1 MTFNWTYRRALAAAV
16 FIMLVMLT
24 KNVIDQYD
32 DLLNANLPNP
42 DSYYK
47 LVLIKDYDPAH
58 GFQYIARD
66 NAPEGSWIH
75 WSIPH
80 TWTVMQLHKGFMLLG
95 VESEKALLLAG
106 GGLTLL
112 AMLLLAVFVAIT
124 VLNIGSN
131 LAAVLSVLALAT
143 SFPLFGY
150 GQLVQITHHIFMLV
164 PIAAA
169 CMLFFRKDMQTRQI
183 FDWLGGL
190 LLGLAI
196 WISPETMPLVLAVA
210 AARAAIQLQQSS
222 PTYLWPAA
230 LGLMLMLFCGWL
242 IDPPPPT
249 FKPWALD
256 HISLAWLL
264 FGVLISALMLMTDFC
279 VYRQFGF
286 LRSVFALTASLLLCF
301 GLWLLVVPGALSGP
315 AGLIPLEL
323 KELWWSQINELQS
336 ISKPSQYMAYL
347 TIPLLAGFWLFYIAW
362 REQKLWLA
370 VIALAVITYGV
381 LGAVYIRM
389 GAASGLISA
398 IAFGVCISRL
408 KVFSADKGSQ
418 ELPMRDQLSGAFI
431 VLLLPLHVFVVTA
444 MASSEV
450 IKQSKNSCSLSDVV
464 DTLVA
469 LPQAVV
475 LLPVNYGPELLYKTH
490 HHVIAGNYHHNAAGI
505 LDVIESFRTSDVD
518 AVFDTIQS
526 RGVSYIAYCHGE
538 QAKQDSFLL
547 NIGEESR
554 PAWLV
559 RVEQGG
565 GKKWSLYS
573 VISGS
578 QGLR

>member
-1 MTFNWTYRRALAAAV
+1 MTFNWTYKRALAAAV

-32 DLLNANLPNP
+32 DLLSANLPNP

-80 TWTVMQLHKGFMLLG
+80 TWTVMQLHKGVMLFG
-95 VESEKALLLAG
+95 VESEKALLMAG
-106 GGLTLL
+106 GGLTIFC
-112 AMLLLAVFVAIT
+112 MLLLAIFVAVT

-150 GQLVQITHHIFMLV
+150 GQLLQITHHIYTLV

-169 CMLFFRKDMQTRQI
+169 CMFFFLKDMQTRKS
-183 FDWLGGL
+183 FDFLGGL

-196 WISPETMPLVLAVA
+196 WISPETMPLVLAIA
-210 AARAAIQLQQSS
+210 AARAALQLQQSS
-222 PTYLWPAA
+222 PTFLWPAA
-230 LGLMLMLFCGWL
+230 VGLMLMLTVGWL

-249 FKPWALD
+249 FQSWALD

-264 FGVLISALMLMTDFC
+264 FGALVSALMLIADIC
-279 VYRQFGF
+279 VYRGVSF
-286 LRSVFALTASLLLCF
+286 LRSLLVLSGSLIVCF
-301 GLWLLVVPGALSGP
+301 GVWLLTVPGALSGP
-315 AGLIPLEL
+315 SGLVPLEL

-336 ISKPSQYMAYL
+336 ISKPSQYVAYL
-347 TIPLLAGFWLFYIAW
+347 TLPLLAGCWLLYISW

-370 VIALAVITYGV
+370 VVSLTVITYGV

-389 GAASGLISA
+389 GAASSLISA

-408 KVFSADKGSQ
+408 RVFSIDRDSIA
-418 ELPMRDQLSGAFI
+418 LPMQDQLFGAFI
-431 VLLLPLHVFVVTA
+431 VLLLPLHVFVVTGL
-444 MASSEV
+444 ASLETA
-450 IKQSKNSCSLSDVV
+450 KQSKNNCLLNDVV
-464 DTLVA
+464 DGFVD
-469 LPQAVV
+469 LPQGVV
-475 LLPVNYGPELLYKTH
+475 MLPVNYGPEMLYKTYH
-490 HHVIAGNYHHNAAGI
+490 SIVAGNYHHNASGI
-505 LDVIESFRTSDVD
+505 LVVINFFRASHADEV
-518 AVFDTIQS
+518 VDTIN
-526 RGVSYIAYCHGE
+526 RRKVGYIAFCDGE
-538 QAKQDSFLL
+538 FVSSDSFLL
-547 NIGEESR
+547 VDVDEGLPDWLAKLDGSKIWTTYIVKAES
-554 PAWLV
+554 V
-559 RVEQGG
+559 
-565 GKKWSLYS
+565 SL
-573 VISGS
+573 
-578 QGLR
+578 R

>member
-47 LVLIKDYDPAH
+47 LVLIKDYDPDH

-80 TWTVMQLHKGFMLLG
+80 TWTVMQLHKGVMLLG

-112 AMLLLAVFVAIT
+112 SMLLLAIFVAIT

-131 LAAVLSVLALAT
+131 LAAVLSALALST

-150 GQLVQITHHIFMLV
+150 GQLLQITHHIYMLV

-169 CMLFFRKDMQTRQI
+169 CMFFFRKDMQTRKS
-183 FDWLGGL
+183 FDFLGGL

-196 WISPETMPLVLAVA
+196 WISPETMPLVLAIA
-210 AARAAIQLQQSS
+210 AARAAMQLQQSS
-222 PTYLWPAA
+222 PTFLWPAA
-230 LGLMLMLFCGWL
+230 IGLMLMLVVGWL

-249 FKPWALD
+249 FTSWALD

-264 FGVLISALMLMTDFC
+264 FGAMVSALMLITDIC
-279 VYRQFGF
+279 VYRNLSF
-286 LRSVFALTASLLLCF
+286 LRALLVLSGALILSFSV
-301 GLWLLVVPGALSGP
+301 WLLTVPGALSGP
-315 AGLIPLEL
+315 SGLIPVEL

-336 ISKPSQYMAYL
+336 ISKPSQYIAYL
-347 TIPLLAGFWLFYIAW
+347 TIPLLAGFWLLYISW
-362 REQKLWLA
+362 REHKLWLA

-408 KVFSADKGSQ
+408 KVFSADKSSQ
-418 ELPMRDQLSGAFI
+418 ELPMRDQLFGAFI
-431 VLLLPLHVFVVTA
+431 V
-444 MASSEV
+444 
-450 IKQSKNSCSLSDVV
+450 
-464 DTLVA
+464 
-469 LPQAVV
+469 V
-475 LLPVNYGPELLYKTH
+475 LLPFLVFLIVFLEKMEIDNREKHACSYKEPFEYVSTLSPGVIMLHLDHSPEVLYRTH
-490 HHVIAGNYHHNAAGI
+490 HFVVAGNYHHNFDGI
-505 LDVIESFRTSDVD
+505 RDVVNFFKKTD
-518 AVFDTIQS
+518 FN
-526 RGVSYIAYCHGE
+526 
-538 QAKQDSFLL
+538 L
-547 NIGEESR
+547 IGEVLRKREIDYIIYCVGDAGSLSASR
-554 PAWLV
+554 FS
-559 RVEQGG
+559 RVLGFDRIKVGEAY
-565 GKKWSLYS
+565 LE
-573 VISGS
+573 I
-578 QGLR
+578 RAN